1 MFQPPKKCL
10 TSRLFFDEE
19 NPRLATGDRISADN
33 EAAIISTL
41 REISDLDELIGSIC
55 ANTYLDLEPLIA
67 MPRAGGYTVLE
78 GNRRLAVIK
87 LIQNPDLAKKC
98 KVSLPDNI
106 SQEVYNS
113 LNEVTIVTVN
123 TPSEAQAFIA
133 FKHINGP
140 YRWDSHAKA
149 KFVAEWY
156 KRERANGITID
167 DIARQIGDENNTI
180 RSYVSSML
188 VLEQAEREELFEV
201 KDRYNK
207 GRFAFSHLYT
217 ALDRKEYVQ
226 FLGLERGWD
235 EVPSDTPIKQKKLG
249 ELGEVLKYLYGSKRD
264 QEKPKIISQNPHLK
278 HLGEV
283 LVNPV
288 ALAKIRSPKS
298 ELSVAYQE
306 VRPGSEVFTEALVI
320 AHNRLKDL
328 LAIVDKFEGEEHLLK
343 LGQQI
348 FDQAEALVQ
357 VMERKTARQISKSE

>member
-1 MFQPPKKCL
+1 MFQQPQSCA
-10 TSRLFFDEE
+10 TSQLFFDED
-19 NPRLATGDRISADN
+19 NPRLATGDKISAEN
-33 EAAIISTL
+33 EVAIISTL

-87 LIQNPDLAKKC
+87 LIQNPELAKKC
-98 KVSLPDNI
+98 KISLPEDI
-106 SQEVYNS
+106 SKAVYDS
-113 LNEVTIVTVN
+113 LKTVTIVTVN
-123 TPSEAQAFIA
+123 SPSEAQAFIA

-149 KFVAEWY
+149 KFVTEWY
-156 KRERANGITID
+156 KRERGNGVTID
-167 DIARQIGDENNTI
+167 DIARHIGDEHNTV
-180 RSYVSSML
+180 RSLVASMI
-188 VLEQAEREELFEV
+188 VLEQAEREKLFEI

-217 ALDRKEYVQ
+217 ALDRKEYMQ

-235 EVPSDTPIKQKKLG
+235 DVPSDAPINQKNLG
-249 ELGEVLKYLYGSKRD
+249 ELEEVLKYLYGSKRD
-264 QEKPKIISQNPHLK
+264 QDKPKVISQNPHLK
-278 HLGEV
+278 QLGEV
-283 LVNPV
+283 LVNPI

-357 VMERKTARQISKSE
+357 VMERKAARQKSKNE

>member
-1 MFQPPKKCL
+1 MFQSPQSCT
-10 TSRLFFDEE
+10 TSQLFFDED
-19 NPRLATGDRISADN
+19 NPRLATGDKITAEN
-33 EAAIISTL
+33 EVAIISTL

-78 GNRRLAVIK
+78 GNRRLAAIK

-98 KVSLPDNI
+98 KISLPEDI
-106 SQEVYNS
+106 SQAVYGS
-113 LNEVTIVTVN
+113 LKTVTIVTVSS
-123 TPSEAQAFIA
+123 PSEAQAFIA

-149 KFVAEWY
+149 KFVTEWY
-156 KRERANGITID
+156 KRERGNGITID
-167 DIARQIGDENNTI
+167 DIARHIGDEHNTV
-180 RSYVSSML
+180 RSLVSSML
-188 VLEQAEREELFEV
+188 VLEQAECEKLFEI
-201 KDRYNK
+201 KDRNSK

-217 ALDRKEYVQ
+217 ALDRKEYMQ
-226 FLGLERGWD
+226 FLGLERGWN
-235 EVPSDTPIKQKKLG
+235 EAPSDAPISKQKLG
-249 ELGEVLKYLYGSKRD
+249 ELEEVLKYLYGSKKD
-264 QEKPKIISQNPHLK
+264 QEKPKVISQNPHLK
-278 HLGEV
+278 QLGEV

-298 ELSVAYQE
+298 ELSVAFQE

-357 VMERKTARQISKSE
+357 VMERKAARQKSKKE

>member
-1 MFQPPKKCL
+1 MFQPPQQCA
-10 TSRLFFDEE
+10 TSQLFFDED
-19 NPRLATGDRISADN
+19 NPRLATGDKISAEN
-33 EAAIISTL
+33 EVAIISTL

-67 MPRAGGYTVLE
+67 MPRTGGYTVLE
-78 GNRRLAVIK
+78 GNRRLAAIK

-98 KVSLPDNI
+98 KVSLPEGI
-106 SQEVYNS
+106 SQAVYDS
-113 LNEVTIVTVN
+113 LKNVTIVTVN
-123 TPSEAQAFIA
+123 SPSEAQAFIA

-149 KFVAEWY
+149 KFVTEWY
-156 KRERANGITID
+156 KRERSNGITID

-188 VLEQAEREELFEV
+188 VLEQAEREKLFEI

-217 ALDRKEYVQ
+217 ALDRKEYMQ
-226 FLGLERGWD
+226 FLGLGRGWD
-235 EVPSDTPIKQKKLG
+235 DIPSDAPINQEKLG
-249 ELGEVLKYLYGSKRD
+249 ELEEVLKYLYGSKKD

-357 VMERKTARQISKSE
+357 VMERKTARQKSKNK

>member
-1 MFQPPKKCL
+1 MFQPPQKCSTTL
-10 TSRLFFDEE
+10 LFFDEE
-19 NPRLATGDRISADN
+19 NPRLATGDWVSTSN

-67 MPRAGGYTVLE
+67 MPRHGGGFIVLE

-98 KVSLPDNI
+98 KISLPDEI

-123 TPSEAQAFIA
+123 TPFEAQAFIA

-149 KFVAEWY
+149 KFVTEWY
-156 KRERANGITID
+156 KRERVNGITID
-167 DIARQIGDENNTI
+167 DIARQIGDENNQI

-188 VLEQAEREELFEV
+188 VLEQAEREKLFEI

-217 ALDRKEYVQ
+217 ALDRKEYIQ
-226 FLGLERGWD
+226 FLGLERGWND
-235 EVPSDTPIKQKKLG
+235 VPSDTPIKQQKLG

-264 QEKPKIISQNPHLK
+264 QEKPKVISQNPHLK

-288 ALAKIRSPKS
+288 ALEKSAHQNLNSALRTKNSTWQRSIYRS
-298 ELSVAYQE
+298 AGHCAQ
-306 VRPGSEVFTEALVI
+306 
-320 AHNRLKDL
+320 
-328 LAIVDKFEGEEHLLK
+328 
-343 LGQQI
+343 
-348 FDQAEALVQ
+348 
-357 VMERKTARQISKSE
+357 

>member
-1 MFQPPKKCL
+1 MFQPPQKCS
-10 TSRLFFDEE
+10 TSKLFFDED
-19 NPRLATGDRISADN
+19 NPRLATGDRISAEN

-67 MPRAGGYTVLE
+67 MPCAEGYTVLE

-98 KVSLPDNI
+98 KISLPEYI
-106 SQEVYNS
+106 SQAVYNS

-123 TPSEAQAFIA
+123 SPSEAQAFIA

-149 KFVAEWY
+149 KFVTEWY
-156 KRERANGITID
+156 KRERENGITID
-167 DIARQIGDENNTI
+167 DIARHIGDEHNTV
-180 RSYVSSML
+180 RSLVSSML
-188 VLEQAEREELFEV
+188 VLEQAEREKLFEI

-217 ALDRKEYVQ
+217 ALDRKEYMQ

-235 EVPSDTPIKQKKLG
+235 EIPADAPINQQKLG
-249 ELGEVLKYLYGSKRD
+249 ELEEVFKYLYGSKRD
-264 QEKPKIISQNPHLK
+264 QEKPKVISQNPHLK

-357 VMERKTARQISKSE
+357 VMERKAARQKSKSE